1 MMLHSQSMSTKL
13 SKQELGMLLF
23 LTSEVMFFA
32 GLISAYMVL
41 VSSFVV
47 WPPADQPRFPVYLT
61 GINTVILLFS
71 GYSLHKASV
80 TFFQKSQKYFRWYQ
94 SAVFFGVI
102 FLSIQGVEWAKLM
115 NFGLATTNSV
125 YAGTFY
131 MIIGAHAF
139 HVICGLIYL
148 ISRLK
153 YLSGTEFSPHQGIV
167 IKTCRLYWIFVVGV
181 WPILYLMV
189 YF

>member
-1 MMLHSQSMSTKL
+1 MTNSQSISSKL

-23 LTSEVMFFA
+23 LTSEIMFFA

-47 WPPADQPRFPVYLT
+47 WPPMDQPRFPVYLT
-61 GINTVILLFS
+61 GINTIILLAS
-71 GYSLHKASV
+71 GFCLHKSV
-80 TFFQKSQKYFRWYQ
+80 MSFFQKSKQYMRWYQ
-94 SAVFFGVI
+94 VSVVAGLVFLAV
-102 FLSIQGVEWAKLM
+102 QGVEWAKLM
-115 NFGLATTNSV
+115 NYGLARTDSV

-153 YLSGTEFSPHQGIV
+153 YLSGSTFSPHQGIV
-167 IKTCRLYWIFVVGV
+167 LKTCRLYWIFVVCI